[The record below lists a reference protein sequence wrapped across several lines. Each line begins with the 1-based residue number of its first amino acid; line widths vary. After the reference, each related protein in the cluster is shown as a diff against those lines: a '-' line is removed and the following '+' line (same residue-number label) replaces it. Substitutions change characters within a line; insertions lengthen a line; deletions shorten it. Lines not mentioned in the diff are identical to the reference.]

1 METQS
6 KNQLSDYHF
15 RKAIMSAMPYV
26 AKDRCIV
33 SEQDLFKAASKFL
46 DKFRV
51 EVERF
56 ENSGRAEIY
65 RPNMK
70 QKQRALEIEKILCEY
85 IGATELIDKAPIYQV
100 YFIVGVLMSL
110 PGSKHTWWEETFAK
124 GIWEYLG
131 WTSDFKD
138 SEDRRNL
145 ALDDIMILMSKQEV
159 KSAPR
164 HKSQNIYVAS
174 SWRNPYFKE
183 VVKAL
188 RDAGH
193 NVYDFQNPDS
203 GNEGFH
209 WSDVDPEY
217 ANWTS
222 LEYRENLSHP
232 LAKRQFMNDFKS
244 MQACDVCVLL
254 LPCGRSAHTEAGWF
268 AGKGKQV
275 YVLIPNKD
283 SFEPELMY
291 KLFTKVCTSVGEL
304 LAALS

>member
-1 METQS
+1 METRP
-6 KNQLSDYHF
+6 KNQVSEYHF
-15 RKAIMSAMPYV
+15 REAIMSAMPYV
-26 AKDRCIV
+26 ARDRCV
-33 SEQDLFKAASKFL
+33 VPEQDLFKAASKFL
-46 DKFRV
+46 DIFRA
-51 EVERF
+51 EVERY
-56 ENSGRAEIY
+56 ENSSRTEIY

-70 QKQRALEIEKILCEY
+70 QKQRALEIEKILCDY
-85 IGATELIDKAPIYQV
+85 KGTSKLLDKAPIYQV

-138 SEDRRNL
+138 SEDRKNM
-145 ALDDIMILMSKQEV
+145 ALDDIAKLMSKQEM

-164 HKSQNIYVAS
+164 HKLQNIYVAS

-209 WSDVDPEY
+209 WTDVDPEY

-232 LAKRQFMNDFKS
+232 LAQRQFMNDFKS

-291 KLFTKVCTSVGEL
+291 KLFTKVCTSVEEL